1 MRRRP
6 YTVLLLDEI
15 EKAHPDVFNVLLQVM
30 DDGRLTDGHGRTV
43 DFKNAVLIMTSN
55 VGSRMLQES
64 AGADEAA
71 VRERIIA
78 ALKEQFRPEFLNRV
92 DEIVVF
98 RSLGEKEI
106 ARIVDIQIGLLAA
119 RLQERR
125 IALTIS
131 PAARREIARL
141 GYDPDYGARPLK
153 RVIQRSLQ
161 DPLAL
166 ALLEGGFR
174 EGDAVGVDVD
184 GKGAFS
190 FRRKLTPATIPDR
203 A

>member
-64 AGADEAA
+64 AGAGEAA

-174 EGDAVGVDVD
+174 EGDAVEVDVD

-190 FRRKLTPATIPDR
+190 FRRKP
-203 A
+203 